1 MRSHLVDSEAFHM
14 VMLLM
19 DGVLLVVQD
28 KSRRPVVSSQVEDGR
43 TVCSIV
49 ALAASYNEV
58 IV

>member
-1 MRSHLVDSEAFHM
+1 M